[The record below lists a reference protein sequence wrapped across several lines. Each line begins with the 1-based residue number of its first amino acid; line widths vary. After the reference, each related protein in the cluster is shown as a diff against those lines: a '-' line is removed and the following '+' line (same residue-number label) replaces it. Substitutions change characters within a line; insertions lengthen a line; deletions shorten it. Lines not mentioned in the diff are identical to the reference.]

1 MKASYG
7 RIMAVTLLLAGAVAG
22 CTGGAKKADLQEQ
35 LEVLTNEMDD
45 FKELSKIKEDLATCR
60 EADGK
65 AREIAG
71 VEIERINK
79 ENAELRAQLAP
90 KS

>member
-1 MKASYG
+1 MNVSYG
-7 RIMAVTLLLAGAVAG
+7 RVIAVTLLLTGTLAG

-35 LEVLTNEMDD
+35 LEVLSNEMDD

-65 AREIAG
+65 ARETAG

-79 ENAELRAQLAP
+79 ENAELRAQLAR
-90 KS
+90 